1 MPYFTQHI
9 ICIVNNCQKLI
20 ELAQHMKQ
28 IYWPKSRTEHY
39 ESFEKLLFTFKNL
52 RDEVGLFLLDE
63 AFLDLEVHFNDLFS
77 AKWLTTTISI
87 DTICVTLEDYFQDY
101 NHLRDVNFVYVINE
115 AQKMVTKRYIR
126 AMLSKRVSKPRP
138 ECDQIMKKIN
148 KEAKQIKN
156 FFSKIAP
163 NISDSESPI
172 DLITIL
178 GNLLGCDIEMLVLD
192 LHTLLGN
199 YPSLTEDH
207 LVRLFYIRNDIK
219 AAEVKMK
226 IQDAMKSKK
235 QKVSVDKLDTIF
247 KEIVFSDKLW

>member
-1 MPYFTQHI
+1 MIFA
-9 ICIVNNCQKLI
+9 K
-20 ELAQHMKQ
+20 KG
-28 IYWPKSRTEHY
+28 
-39 ESFEKLLFTFKNL
+39 L

-77 AKWLTTTISI
+77 VKWLTNTLPI

-101 NHLRDVNFVYVINE
+101 NHLRDINFEYVIGE
-115 AQKMVTKRYIR
+115 AQKMVTKRYIK
-126 AMLSKRVSKPRP
+126 AMLSKRISKPRADC
-138 ECDQIMKKIN
+138 EQIVKKIN
-148 KEAKQIKN
+148 KEARQINN
-156 FFSKIAP
+156 FFGKIAP
-163 NISDSESPI
+163 NISDSDSPV

-219 AAEVKMK
+219 AAEVRQK

-235 QKVSVDKLDTIF
+235 QKVSVDKQDAVF